1 MIRIIL
7 LLLIATSCSG
17 QTLEQRIGAI
27 EAALDSSHQEFK
39 SGTVCIAAGS
49 TLALVGAL
57 LPVKGGEWDYWKIT
71 SVSFGSALLT
81 LGTVLYIDSHKYL
94 GRLRPI
100 PGGVALRIGKP

>member
-49 TLALVGAL
+49 TLALGGAL

-81 LGTVLYIDSHKYL
+81 LGTVLYIDSHKYM

-100 PGGVALRIGKP
+100 PGGVAVRIGKP